1 MAAEITSQN
10 TSWIDPSLVGTW
22 KMGWVIMLESLDDVL
37 SWMNDV
43 DAKTQIGSNAVRQ
56 GGKLHTIHLMLLFAE
71 KIYLIKWGIMW
82 RIELCSLGP
91 KKW

>member
-1 MAAEITSQN
+1 MATEITSQN

-56 GGKLHTIHLMLLFAE
+56 GGKFRIYINLMLLFAE
-71 KIYLIKWGIMW
+71 KIYLIKWGIQW
-82 RIELCSLGP
+82 WIEFGM
-91 KKW
+91 